1 MAYKMQF
8 YNNPMII
15 VGAGALLLAFTRI
28 RMPYNKGVNRI
39 AKSTFAVFLL
49 HLDVSWGFDTF
60 LRSVA
65 GSILIFPKVWLS
77 GRWLSLSLRSL
88 PLQCCLTSREY
99 GCGAESL
106 PVFRSRSTGFEK
118 RMA

>member
-60 LRSVA
+60 LRSVR
-65 GSILIFPKVWLS
+65 GIYSDFPEGMAV
-77 GRWLSLSLRSL
+77 LSLSLRSL

>member
-60 LRSVA
+60 LRSVR
-65 GSILIFPKVWLS
+65 GIYSDFPEGMAVGPMALFIVAVFALAVLLDQPRIWMWRRIS
-77 GRWLSLSLRSL
+77 SCL
-88 PLQCCLTSREY
+88 PEPKHRL
-99 GCGAESL
+99 
-106 PVFRSRSTGFEK
+106 
-118 RMA
+118 

>member
-49 HLDVSWGFDTF
+49 HLDVS
-60 LRSVA
+60 
-65 GSILIFPKVWLS
+65 
-77 GRWLSLSLRSL
+77 
-88 PLQCCLTSREY
+88 
-99 GCGAESL
+99 
-106 PVFRSRSTGFEK
+106 
-118 RMA
+118 